1 MASGVEEPGAR
12 LGSLEAAAQS
22 LGTALAARAVDEG
35 TAAADAIV
43 ALTSEL
49 LIEYSVESDT
59 DPGAQA
65 ELVAALHTY
74 RNAAFAFRRCAGAT
88 GSGADALGLACAE
101 LLGQGHDHL
110 RRYDASR
117 DDVDR

>member
-1 MASGVEEPGAR
+1 MGSGTEEAGAR
-12 LGSLEAAAQS
+12 LGSLETAAQS
-22 LGTALAARAVDEG
+22 LGTALAARDIDEG

-49 LIEYSVESDT
+49 LVEYSVERGP
-59 DPGAQA
+59 DPSAQA

-88 GSGADALGLACAE
+88 GTGADALALACAE

-110 RRYDASR
+110 RRYDARR